1 MRESLFIKKNL
12 SRWKKYQ
19 EEPTD
24 DPDEM
29 AERFVSL
36 LDDLSYAKTF
46 YSFSKVTR
54 YINGLAAGI
63 YHRIYQNRKEDVGRF
78 QLFFKYELPLLFR
91 KHHRLLLFTLCFFL
105 LFCIIGA
112 FSSAHDETFVRG
124 VLGDEYV
131 NMTERN
137 IANKDPFGV
146 YKDGN
151 PILMFFRIAYNN
163 IMVSFYCYLGGIF
176 LGVGSLYLLLR
187 NGVMLGVFQYI
198 FFSHGLGWKSIL
210 VIWIH
215 GTLEISSIVIA
226 GCAGIIMGKSIL
238 FPGTRKRLDSLRK
251 GAKDGIKIMV
261 TLIPVFIVAAFL
273 ESFVTR
279 YTEMPPAVSLFILL
293 GSLAFILGYFI
304 FYPIYLHKK
313 GYRLSAEGKVLTPF
327 ILSKQ

>member
-279 YTEMPPAVSLFILL
+279 YTEMPLAVSLFILL